1 MHFEYH
7 KPVSIEIWTCF
18 HDISDWEWPQEK
30 DAEEVTKS
38 LDSLYM
44 KYIRQKLFCTN
55 HLQILHR
62 LSKSRH
68 FLNTYGYKLKNF
80 QSDFSLPRVL
90 WKRLFVCG
98 CHNIKSHCTSVDLGP
113 LGAQSCEFHSFSL
126 LHKNSV

>member
-1 MHFEYH
+1 LRFGHVFMTFLTGNDLKKKMLKKWQSHWT
-7 KPVSIEIWTCF
+7 VCIWSIYG
-18 HDISDWEWPQEK
+18 K
-30 DAEEVTKS
+30 
-38 LDSLYM
+38 
-44 KYIRQKLFCTN
+44 KLFCTN

-62 LSKSRH
+62 LSRSRH

-90 WKRLFVCG
+90 WKRLFVYG

-126 LHKNSV
+126 LHQNSV